1 MSSLSSITIG
11 QIMQV
16 FTFNV
21 MELNNLKR
29 SLGFISSDGNFHL
42 RLSYRNLLDRLLLLV
57 KSKKSSLVK
66 NFELSNKHK
75 ENQINEKLL
84 EIWKQTSSSSNK
96 GLHSN
101 FISMDK

>member
-1 MSSLSSITIG
+1 MCSLSSIAID
-11 QIMQV
+11 QIIQV

-29 SLGFISSDGNFHL
+29 SLGFLSSEGYFHR
-42 RLSYRNLLDRLLLLV
+42 RLGYRNLLDRLLLLA

-75 ENQINEKLL
+75 EN
-84 EIWKQTSSSSNK
+84 
-96 GLHSN
+96 
-101 FISMDK
+101 